1 MGGEVFQKLVVLL
14 KRRLDRFGGGF
25 PQFARRL
32 VLAIVVPF
40 KRGCCNVIRLDV
52 GTCPLMASGVL

>member
-14 KRRLDRFGGGF
+14 KRRLNQLGGGF

-32 VLAIVVPF
+32 ALAVVVSF
-40 KRGCCNVIRLDV
+40 KRGCCNVIPLDA
-52 GTCPLMASGVL
+52 GICPLMASGVL